1 MKYSDKFARRF
12 LRSYKR
18 LHPNQLRA
26 VHESLDQ
33 VLQEPAIGELKKG
46 DLKELFVYKFLVL
59 GENFLIAYTIN
70 DLEKEVTFEA
80 VGPHENFYRDLKR

>member
-33 VLQEPAIGELKKG
+33 VRREPAIGELKKG
-46 DLKELFVYKFLVL
+46 DLKELFVYKFLLL
-59 GENFLIAYTIN
+59 GQNFLIAYTID
-70 DLEKEVTFEA
+70 DLKNEITFEA
-80 VGPHENFYRDLKR
+80 VGLHENFYRDFKR

>member
-1 MKYSDKFARRF
+1 LKYSEKFARRF

-33 VLQEPAIGELKKG
+33 ILRGPAIGEPKKE
-46 DLKELFVYKFLVL
+46 DLKELFVYKFLL
-59 GENFLIAYTIN
+59 IEENFLIAYTIN
-70 DLEKEVTFEA
+70 DLTKEVTFEA
-80 VGPHENFYRDLKR
+80 VGPDENFYRDLKR